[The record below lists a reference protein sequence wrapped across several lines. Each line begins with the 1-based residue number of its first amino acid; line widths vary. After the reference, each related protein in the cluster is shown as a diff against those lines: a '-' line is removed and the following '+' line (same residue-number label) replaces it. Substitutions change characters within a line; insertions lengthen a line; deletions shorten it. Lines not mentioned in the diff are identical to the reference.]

1 MVPLYLP
8 SLARSRGCYV
18 LRVVSAALT
27 LSILVLN
34 FVTLFPPQAKIFPSV
49 KNSAHKRA
57 LYEVHSS
64 SPIQITPPD
73 TPDTDIQHIQ
83 RTLRGTD
90 TINRRHDTRLLA
102 TSGSVASPYYSY
114 TTVLS
119 LALIPRFTTPQ
130 SSIAN
135 LNGMGKPMSRQPSS
149 PNIVLG
155 TPSKVPVSQPPR
167 AGPL

>member
-1 MVPLYLP
+1 M
-8 SLARSRGCYV
+8 
-18 LRVVSAALT
+18 SAALT

-73 TPDTDIQHIQ
+73 TPDTRHPTDTQ
-83 RTLRGTD
+83 RTLRGTN
-90 TINRRHDTRLLA
+90 TINRHDTRLLT

-114 TTVLS
+114 TTVFS
-119 LALIPRFTTPQ
+119 LAFVPRFTTPQ

-135 LNGMGKPMSRQPSS
+135 LNGMDKPMSRQPSS
-149 PNIVLG
+149 PNVVLG